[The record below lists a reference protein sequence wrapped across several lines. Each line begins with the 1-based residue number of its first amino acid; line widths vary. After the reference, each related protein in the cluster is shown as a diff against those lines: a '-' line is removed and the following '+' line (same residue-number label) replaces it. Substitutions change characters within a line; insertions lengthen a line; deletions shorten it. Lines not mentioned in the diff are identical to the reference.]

1 MTPIRSDSMSVL
13 AIDLETKNYA
23 HEIGGWG
30 NTHMFRVSTVCT
42 WDGDKG
48 TVYVDKSLDDY
59 KKPNTIVKSLSDLKY
74 DLDDHFEKGG
84 ILLGHNI
91 VSFDLP
97 VLKNAMD
104 IYCIKKYLDK
114 EAYIDT
120 SRILSKEYKE
130 RFSLN
135 NLVQHTLKAEKLMES
150 AEAPVMWKAGKY
162 TEVVDYCLKDCELV
176 YDLWK
181 YGQNNKVVK
190 GFSLDQEELLDL
202 GVDW

>member
-1 MTPIRSDSMSVL
+1 VSVL
-13 AIDLETKNYA
+13 AIDLETKNFA

-42 WDGDKG
+42 YDGDKG
-48 TVYVDKSLDDY
+48 AVYVDKSLDDY

-91 VSFDLP
+91 VAFDLP

-104 IYCIKKYLDK
+104 IYCIKKYLDN

-135 NLVQHTLKAEKLMES
+135 NLVQHTLKSEKLMES

-190 GFSLDQEELLDL
+190 GFSLEQEELLDL

>member
-1 MTPIRSDSMSVL
+1 MSVL